1 MAIKNLFKKENRN
14 YSTFIEGGNKYKSV
28 TYGDKDMLNCLYSLS
43 SFIKGKDLICSS
55 ISSLPIYLYKEED
68 GNILKINNDYRLKLL
83 NDNPNLAE
91 TASEWKEKLV
101 EEILVNG
108 VGYSFI
114 DKKGNKINSINS
126 LKSNSTQKKSFK
138 NDYGVVTHIA
148 YDFNLNSV
156 RVNDVDYDNVLRV
169 KYGKGAINYS
179 NIINNLL
186 ELVETEKTLLENIT
200 SPSGILKTQGR
211 LSDVA
216 IDRLRN
222 SWNNLY
228 SGSKN
233 AFKTIVL
240 EEGLEY
246 SKLSNDISDFSVD
259 KNEINKSIE
268 HILNLPIGILQE
280 NSNMNF
286 QEVLLIQTLQPLLS
300 AIENGL
306 NDLLLTSEQ
315 EQGYFFRFDTSEYIR
330 STEKERNDNV
340 VNLFKNGLISLNEAR
355 YRLDLDAINK
365 DYYTMSLGDVIKYKD
380 DTDTLYIPNMSK
392 VMKLGNGS
400 IDVVGNEVQNNETE

>member
-1 MAIKNLFKKENRN
+1 MAIKDLFKKENRN
-14 YSTFIEGGNKYKSV
+14 YSTFIEGNHKSIS
-28 TYGDKDMLNCLYSLS
+28 YGDRDMLNCLYSLS
-43 SFIKGKDLICSS
+43 AFIKGKDLICSS
-55 ISSLPIYLYKEED
+55 ISSLPIYLYKEEN
-68 GNILKINNDYRLKLL
+68 GNILKINDDYRLKLL
-83 NDNPNLAE
+83 NDNSSLSE
-91 TASEWKEKLV
+91 TANEWKERLV

-114 DKKGNKINSINS
+114 DKNGNKINSINS
-126 LKSNSTQKKSFK
+126 LKTNSTQKKSYK
-138 NDYGVVTHIA
+138 NENGVVTHIT
-148 YDFNLNSV
+148 YDFTLNGV
-156 RVNDVDYDNVLRV
+156 RVNNVDYDNILRV
-169 KYGKGAINYS
+169 KYGKGVMNYS

-186 ELVETEKTLLENIT
+186 DLIDTEKTLLDNIT
-200 SPSGILKTQGR
+200 SPSGLLKTQGR

-240 EEGLEY
+240 EEGLTYE
-246 SKLSNDISDFSVD
+246 KLGNDISDFQID
-259 KNEINKSIE
+259 KTQIDKSIE

-280 NSNMNF
+280 SSTMNF
-286 QEVLLIQTLQPLLS
+286 QEVLLIQTLQPLIS

-315 EQGYFFRFDTSEYIR
+315 EQGYFFRFDTSEFIR
-330 STEKERNDNV
+330 STEKERNENV
-340 VNLFKNGLISLNEAR
+340 INLFRAGILSLNEAR
-355 YRLDLDAINK
+355 YRLDLDSTNK

-380 DTDTLYIPNMSK
+380 SPNTLYIPNMST
-392 VMKLGNGS
+392 VMKLEDGS
-400 IDVVGNEVQNNETE
+400 INVIGNEAHNETE

>member
-1 MAIKNLFKKENRN
+1 MAIKDLFKKENRN
-14 YSTFIEGGNKYKSV
+14 YSTFIEGNHKSIS
-28 TYGDKDMLNCLYSLS
+28 YGDRDMLNCLYSLS
-43 SFIKGKDLICSS
+43 AFIKGKDLICSS
-55 ISSLPIYLYKEED
+55 ISSLPIYLYKEEN
-68 GNILKINNDYRLKLL
+68 GNILKINDDYRLKIL
-83 NDNPNLAE
+83 NDNSSLSE
-91 TASEWKEKLV
+91 TANEWKERLV
-101 EEILVNG
+101 EEILTHG

-126 LKSNSTQKKSFK
+126 LKTNSTQKKSFK
-138 NDYGVVTHIA
+138 NENGVVTHIT
-148 YDFNLNSV
+148 YDFTLNGV
-156 RVNDVDYDNVLRV
+156 RVNNVDYDNILRV
-169 KYGKGAINYS
+169 KYGKGVINYS

-186 ELVETEKTLLENIT
+186 DLIDTEKTLLDNIT
-200 SPSGILKTQGR
+200 APSGLLKTQGR

-222 SWNNLY
+222 SWNSLY

-246 SKLSNDISDFSVD
+246 SKLGCDISDFQID

-280 NSNMNF
+280 NTTMNF

-306 NDLLLTSEQ
+306 NDLLLESEKRK
-315 EQGYFFRFDTSEYIR
+315 GYFFRFDTSEYIR

-355 YRLDLDAINK
+355 YRLDLDSTNK